1 MMENKTVIINSIF
14 NVKPYLKNGI
24 ERYTLEWIEYRIKVF
39 QEFTLKSLK
48 LQTNQNFNFFICYE
62 DATEDIIKSALN
74 KYDPLPENIHFICK
88 SSYYDEVKKYLD
100 NYKYVYIVR
109 LDSDDAYHK
118 SFIQQLYDYKPKEGT
133 VSLINRNGYIYDSV
147 NEELGKCYC
156 KVVTFY
162 TFIYKVED
170 YLNGNI
176 YNKDFTDIDNEQYIA
191 LRVPHEFIE
200 NRNYLWHIHNKNT
213 ITNFDS
219 WFTKIDGRTKNL
231 NIINKIVTQYIGDK
245 N

>member
-14 NVKPYLKNGI
+14 NVKPYLANGI
-24 ERYTLEWIEYRIKVF
+24 ERYTLEWIEYRIKIF

-62 DATEDIIKSALN
+62 DATDEIIKSVLN

-88 SSYYDEVKKYLD
+88 SDYYDEVKKYLD
-100 NYKYVYIVR
+100 GYEYVYIVR

-147 NEELGKCYC
+147 NKELGKCYC

-170 YLNGNI
+170 YLKENI

-213 ITNFDS
+213 ITSFDS
-219 WFTKIDGRTKNL
+219 WFTKIDGRTKNSKVIDK
-231 NIINKIVTQYIGDK
+231 IISEYIGDK